1 MQTTQKELLSWAMKQ
16 NGISKGFEKIIDN
29 ELFRVLEKFKETESL
44 NVTTA
49 TAIILSEFSREM

>member
-16 NGISKGFEKIIDN
+16 NGISKDLEKIIDN
-29 ELFRVLEKFKETESL
+29 RTIFAFGKVQETESL

>member
-1 MQTTQKELLSWAMKQ
+1 MKQ
-16 NGISKGFEKIIDN
+16 NGISKDLEKIIDN
-29 ELFRVLEKFKETESL
+29 RTICSAFGKVQETESL